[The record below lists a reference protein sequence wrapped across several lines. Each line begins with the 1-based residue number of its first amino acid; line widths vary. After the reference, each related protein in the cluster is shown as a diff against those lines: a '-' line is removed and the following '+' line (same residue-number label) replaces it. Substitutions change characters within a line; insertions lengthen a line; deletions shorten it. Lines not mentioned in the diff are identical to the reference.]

1 MTLFVHHI
9 NMILTKRNRLLL
21 IITYK
26 INSTDVKIIAVCK
39 VTEKSRNQNISY
51 EITKTKSEQ

>member
-1 MTLFVHHI
+1 
-9 NMILTKRNRLLL
+9 MILTKRNRLLL

-51 EITKTKSEQ
+51 EIAKTKSEQ

>member
-9 NMILTKRNRLLL
+9 NMILTKRNHLLL

-39 VTEKSRNQNISY
+39 TEKSRNQNISY